1 MAGTPSYRSA
11 DATVSA
17 YDAAAVTPSDSTVL
31 RPTRG
36 LYTGSGGTIKVDMSL
51 GATITF
57 SNVLAGTILP
67 VQVTKVYSTDTDAT
81 GIVAL
86 Y

>member
-1 MAGTPSYRSA
+1 MTAYRSA

-17 YDAAAVTPSDSTVL
+17 HSAEVVTPSNSTVL
-31 RPTRG
+31 KPTRA
-36 LYTGSGGTIKVDMSL
+36 LYIGGAGDVKVDMAERGTAVL
-51 GATITF
+51 FTAL
-57 SNVLAGTILP
+57 LAGTILP

-81 GIVAL
+81 NIIAL

>member
-1 MAGTPSYRSA
+1 MTAYRSA

-17 YDAAAVTPSDSTVL
+17 HSAEAVTPSDSTVL
-31 RPTRG
+31 KPTRG
-36 LYTGSGGTIKVDMSL
+36 LYIGTAGDVKVDMAERGTAVIFVGL
-51 GATITF
+51 Q
-57 SNVLAGTILP
+57 AGTLLP

-81 GIVAL
+81 DILAL